1 MLSTFESALLDRH
14 LHRCADCRA
23 FAAGATAQTER
34 LRSAVLERPLH
45 PVVVPAGRRR
55 TTRRVAAGVLTAAAS
70 VAAAALVTVTP
81 SGDRSVAPTASSAPQ
96 QQIVTGAPVLVVVA
110 AHPTL
115 GSETVPR
122 LKMQPAS
129 IADGPVHGLFST
141 PVVTV

>member
-14 LHRCADCRA
+14 LRRCGDCRA

-34 LRSAVLERPLH
+34 LRSAVLQRPLH

-81 SGDRSVAPTASSAPQ
+81 SGDRSVTPTASAP
-96 QQIVTGAPVLVVVA
+96 QIVTGAPVLVVVA

-122 LKMQPAS
+122 LRMRPAS
-129 IADGPVHGLFST
+129 IADGPVHGLFNT
-141 PVVTV
+141 PVVNV